1 MLSIVSFSVGAP
13 VMCEK
18 VQRGQNNYYD
28 VVCPKILDPND
39 IIKDMNFVGALLRG
53 YRDGS
58 PRWTDLTPIVNSINF
73 IAETLKNHT
82 ETLNS
87 FISPPPPPPSP
98 PPPSPPP
105 SRCYH
110 WQELFGEGKTQKL
123 LCKLGI

>member
-13 VMCEK
+13 VMCK
-18 VQRGQNNYYD
+18 QVSRPTVD
-28 VVCPKILDPND
+28 APCPKILDLDD
-39 IIKDMNFVGALLRG
+39 IIKDMNFVQT
-53 YRDGS
+53 
-58 PRWTDLTPIVNSINF
+58 RWESYTIANWGNLKPLIDSLFF

-82 ETLNS
+82 EILNS

-98 PPPSPPP
+98 PPPLPPP

>member
-1 MLSIVSFSVGAP
+1 MLSIVSFSTAMPIPNELIVAHKQ
-13 VMCEK
+13 VT
-18 VQRGQNNYYD
+18 QNIHDYERTWGEDIKRILKMY
-28 VVCPKILDPND
+28 KILDTMMQVMENQ
-39 IIKDMNFVGALLRG
+39 
-53 YRDGS
+53 
-58 PRWTDLTPIVNSINF
+58 
-73 IAETLKNHT
+73 T

-87 FISPPPPPPSP
+87 FISPPPPP